1 MKKQGQLLTLQ
12 AAAHYLGIAKREVG
26 EMVGEGLLRQVKVGS
41 KCYITAQSIERVL
54 GYDPT
59 GVVPAQGRGGKYSKL
74 SFEDY
79 AVKLLNRGVK
89 RAHSRT
95 LNNYRQGV
103 SVLAKQLGARK
114 IADIT
119 ETDLRLALRK
129 IAGQYAKSSL
139 QMVYRSAKMVV
150 SAACAAGDIPSDP
163 SRYWEIERSG
173 KPVKNESSKVYS
185 EEDIAVILRASRE
198 YDTELYA
205 MFSVL
210 ACTGMRPGE
219 LLGLEW
225 SAFDP
230 KAQTIRVYQAVT
242 RAYERVTELHRAP
255 KSRSVVSVPKSEY
268 STRTL
273 HLSVQAADALLLWRK
288 ALKADKNRSRAK
300 SRFIFPGRCGKPRSL
315 SGCEAKVQKFRK
327 ACSLEDRHITLYK
340 FRHTVCTRLVLDQQ
354 PIAVIQRIMGDNSP
368 DVIARVYTHV
378 GQEDALR
385 ATAGLFAKLPLLT
398 ACETA
403 AR

>member
-26 EMVGEGLLRQVKVGS
+26 EMADDGLLRQVKVGG
-41 KCYITAQSIERVL
+41 KCYITAQSIARVL

-79 AVKLLNRGVK
+79 AVRLLNRGVK

-103 SVLAKQLGARK
+103 SVLA
-114 IADIT
+114 
-119 ETDLRLALRK
+119 
-129 IAGQYAKSSL
+129 
-139 QMVYRSAKMVV
+139 
-150 SAACAAGDIPSDP
+150 
-163 SRYWEIERSG
+163 
-173 KPVKNESSKVYS
+173 
-185 EEDIAVILRASRE
+185 
-198 YDTELYA
+198 
-205 MFSVL
+205 
-210 ACTGMRPGE
+210 
-219 LLGLEW
+219 
-225 SAFDP
+225 
-230 KAQTIRVYQAVT
+230 
-242 RAYERVTELHRAP
+242 
-255 KSRSVVSVPKSEY
+255 
-268 STRTL
+268 
-273 HLSVQAADALLLWRK
+273 ADALTLWRK
-288 ALKADKNRSRAK
+288 ALKAGKNRSRAK

-315 SGCEAKVQKFRK
+315 SGCETMVQKFRK

-385 ATAGLFAKLPLLT
+385 ATEGLFAKLPLL
-398 ACETA
+398 AECEA
-403 AR
+403 AALYSGK